1 MQHPSFTADR
11 NRNYSDFYGVLATV
25 NHYCL
30 VLSYCSLA
38 SCHEVKQNKQKILIH
53 FSSAILFM
61 RPVKLDVRGGY
72 ILSQTYKSFRRVSE
86 KAYRGMKVKLLCV
99 IILRK
104 EKKHDFDGL
113 LFLFIKKDLFDHIR
127 FILFVERERTGS
139 NYLGNKANS
148 GS

>member
-30 VLSYCSLA
+30 VLSLA
-38 SCHEVKQNKQKILIH
+38 SYHEVKQNKQKILIH

-72 ILSQTYKSFRRVSE
+72 ILSQTYKNFRRVSE
-86 KAYRGMKVKLLCV
+86 KAYRGMKVKLLCI

-104 EKKHDFDGL
+104 EKQHDYDGL

-127 FILFVERERTGS
+127 FILCGTRTDWEQLPWKQG
-139 NYLGNKANS
+139 
-148 GS
+148 

>member
-1 MQHPSFTADR
+1 
-11 NRNYSDFYGVLATV
+11 
-25 NHYCL
+25 
-30 VLSYCSLA
+30 
-38 SCHEVKQNKQKILIH
+38 
-53 FSSAILFM
+53 M

-72 ILSQTYKSFRRVSE
+72 ILSQTYNNFRRVSE